1 MSMMKGFDTTQA
13 LELYRQDVRQAARRI
28 ASMLLTDDELSKM
41 KIGELHEAL
50 DLATAY
56 IDVASSQISI
66 KQIAEFTDSIE
77 DGDLRMNS
85 RQLSSLRHF
94 YEI

>member
-1 MSMMKGFDTTQA
+1 MDVMKGFDTTQA
-13 LELYRQDVRQAARRI
+13 LELYRQNVRQAARRI
-28 ASMLLTDDELSKM
+28 ASTLLTDDELSKM

-50 DLATAY
+50 ELAAAY
-56 IDVASSQISI
+56 IDMASSQISI
-66 KQIAEFTDSIE
+66 KQIAELTDSIE

-85 RQLSSLRHF
+85 RQLSILRHF